1 MKKTVQPAV
10 AEERDQAA
18 KGSQQRSSQ
27 LPNAREEQSSAAHLD
42 PAAPKQKVMTH
53 LGRFLTQGYNQPCTP
68 PIPYSPDVLQ
78 TSEYSRIITEVLLV
92 FVFTC
97 RSRMENARLH
107 GAPENQSRVPP
118 VFILTGIPGLEARS
132 IWVTALFCSLYI
144 LAILGNSLILLVVGK
159 DQSLRKPMH
168 LFLSMLA
175 GSELGISL
183 SSLPTVLNVFLLDVR
198 EIGIDACLAQMF
210 FVHSFSIMD
219 SGVLWAMAF
228 DRFVA
233 IYNPLQYATILTN
246 SRIVMIGL
254 GVAVRSVI
262 LMIPLPVL
270 LRGLPFCRANILAH
284 PYCLHSNLIRL
295 PCADITVNSRCGL
308 FVVLSTFG
316 LDSLC
321 IVLSYI
327 MILKT
332 VLGMASKEGRLKALN
347 TCVSHICAVVV
358 YYVPMIGVSMAHR
371 FGKHASPL
379 LHSVMANVYL
389 LVPPVLNPVIYSIKT
404 KEIRRALRKFFSQK
418 SSL

>member
-1 MKKTVQPAV
+1 M
-10 AEERDQAA
+10 E
-18 KGSQQRSSQ
+18 
-27 LPNAREEQSSAAHLD
+27 
-42 PAAPKQKVMTH
+42 KV
-53 LGRFLTQGYNQPCTP
+53 C
-68 PIPYSPDVLQ
+68 
-78 TSEYSRIITEVLLV
+78 
-92 FVFTC
+92 
-97 RSRMENARLH
+97 LH
-107 GAPENQSRVPP
+107 GAPQNQSSVPP
-118 VFILTGIPGLEARS
+118 TFILTGIPGLEERS
-132 IWVTALFCSLYI
+132 NWVSTLFCSLYF
-144 LAILGNSLILLVVGK
+144 LAILGNSLILLVVAKEQG
-159 DQSLRKPMH
+159 LHKPMY

-175 GSELGISL
+175 LSELGISL
-183 SSLPTVLNVFLLDVR
+183 SSAPTVLNLFLFDVR

-210 FVHSFSIMD
+210 FIHSFSIMD

-228 DRFVA
+228 DRFIA
-233 IYNPLQYATILTN
+233 IYNPLQYAAILTN
-246 SRIVMIGL
+246 SQIVMIGL
-254 GVAVRSVI
+254 VVAARSVV

-270 LRGLPFCRANILAH
+270 LRGLPFCRPNILAH
-284 PYCLHSNLIRL
+284 PFCLHSNLIRF

-379 LHSVMANVYL
+379 LHSLMANIYL
-389 LVPPVLNPVIYSIKT
+389 LVPPVLNPIIYSIKT
-404 KEIRRALRKFFSQK
+404 KEIRKAFRKLFSLK